1 MNKASQIY
9 SVSLLIGTDFVLSFK
24 PGLLLF
30 DAGRRIAFFINPN
43 SKKPAGRSY
52 LTAHPPLPAL
62 HEILIRSVPK
72 IKRKKPLC
80 ALKIM
85 F

>member
-1 MNKASQIY
+1 MNKASQIH
-9 SVSLLIGTDFVLSFK
+9 SVSLLIGTDFVLGFK

-30 DAGRRIAFFINPN
+30 DAGRRIAFFISSN

-52 LTAHPPLPAL
+52 LTAHPAL